1 MMFTWPGRHV
11 LVTFETRGG
20 WTNTEAGMG
29 VEFPFLDHQNVVG
42 VIFIGTE
49 GYMIL
54 PDYTSYYTFLGKKR
68 TPGPKGVGSGLIG
81 TTPHVANF
89 IAAVRSRRSS
99 DLTAPPEEL
108 HKSSA
113 LAHFANI
120 SYRVGRAVY
129 FDPASNK
136 FRNDP
141 EATALLRRKYRAP
154 YVVPENV

>member
-1 MMFTWPGRHV
+1 M
-11 LVTFETRGG
+11 
-20 WTNTEAGMG
+20 
-29 VEFPFLDHQNVVG
+29 
-42 VIFIGTE
+42 
-49 GYMIL
+49 
-54 PDYTSYYTFLGKKR
+54 GKKR
-68 TPGPKGVGSGLIG
+68 TPGPKGVGSGLIE

-120 SYRVGRAVY
+120 SYRIGRAVY
-129 FDPASNK
+129 FDPASNT